1 MTRRCA
7 RHLKFHLT
15 DIYHRAALF
24 DVYEVHAPGLESQ
37 PIAFDSLKSG
47 YADDERP
54 TLPLDLSNTSKAT
67 AVIEDVTIEGDGF
80 VIEGEGSREIAAGSR
95 DASWTVRPAAGLA
108 AGSYSADATVTYR
121 GAEGQQSRTLRIPLS
136 VDVAPRGASVA
147 LAAEK
152 IVDTSVRLSA
162 QVNGAEGLV
171 GAVEYALC
179 EEQVAPGALTAT
191 AASESGEQVQ
201 GNPLN
206 AWTTDPVFTN
216 LAPGRTYYAFARV
229 TGLPGL
235 GPVVCEGPLA
245 VEIAAD
251 GQEGDAGHGQG
262 CDGSGE
268 QGGDQGQ
275 GGDNQGQDG
284 DQGGNGSGNDGSG
297 DQDNGNGQDQDD
309 NGSGND
315 GDQDGNQSGDDQ
327 DSDGEGGAQNDQDDN
342 RTPDDNH
349 SNDSSEALPTTGDAS
364 TAGPLSA
371 IVLGAGS
378 LLAGAIRRLRRP

>member
-1 MTRRCA
+1 M
-7 RHLKFHLT
+7 
-15 DIYHRAALF
+15 LF

-37 PIAFDSLKSG
+37 PIAFGSLKSG

-67 AVIEDVTIEGDGF
+67 AVIEDVTIEGDDF
-80 VIEGEGSREIAAGSR
+80 VIEGEGSREITAGSR

-108 AGSYSADATVTYR
+108 AGSYSADTTVTYR
-121 GAEGQQSRTLRIPLS
+121 GAEDQQSRTLRIPLS
-136 VDVAPRGASVA
+136 VDVAPRSASVA
-147 LAAEK
+147 IAAEK
-152 IVDTSVRLSA
+152 IDNTSVRLSA
-162 QVNGAEGLV
+162 QVNGAEGLE

-251 GQEGDAGHGQG
+251 GQEGDADQGQG
-262 CDGSGE
+262 CDGTGD
-268 QGGDQGQ
+268 QGGDQGGSQDQ
-275 GGDNQGQDG
+275 GGNGQDGDGDQGDGQGQGG

-297 DQDNGNGQDQDD
+297 DQDNGNGQDQDN
-309 NGSGND
+309 NGSGDD
-315 GDQDGNQSGDDQ
+315 GDQGGNQSGDDQ
-327 DSDGEGGAQNDQDDN
+327 NDQGGN
-342 RTPDDNH
+342 RAPDDNH
-349 SNDSSEALPTTGDAS
+349 SDDSSEGLPTTGDAS

>member
-136 VDVAPRGASVA
+136 IDVAPRGASVA
-147 LAAEK
+147 IAAEK
-152 IVDTSVRLSA
+152 IDDTSVRLSA
-162 QVNGAEGLV
+162 QVNGAEGLD

-179 EEQVAPGALTAT
+179 EEQVAPGRSPRRRLPR
-191 AASESGEQVQ
+191 AASRCR
-201 GNPLN
+201 
-206 AWTTDPVFTN
+206 A
-216 LAPGRTYYAFARV
+216 
-229 TGLPGL
+229 
-235 GPVVCEGPLA
+235 
-245 VEIAAD
+245 
-251 GQEGDAGHGQG
+251 
-262 CDGSGE
+262 
-268 QGGDQGQ
+268 
-275 GGDNQGQDG
+275 
-284 DQGGNGSGNDGSG
+284 
-297 DQDNGNGQDQDD
+297 
-309 NGSGND
+309 
-315 GDQDGNQSGDDQ
+315 
-327 DSDGEGGAQNDQDDN
+327 
-342 RTPDDNH
+342 TP
-349 SNDSSEALPTTGDAS
+349 
-364 TAGPLSA
+364 
-371 IVLGAGS
+371 
-378 LLAGAIRRLRRP
+378 

>member
-1 MTRRCA
+1 M
-7 RHLKFHLT
+7 
-15 DIYHRAALF
+15 
-24 DVYEVHAPGLESQ
+24 
-37 PIAFDSLKSG
+37 
-47 YADDERP
+47 
-54 TLPLDLSNTSKAT
+54 
-67 AVIEDVTIEGDGF
+67 
-80 VIEGEGSREIAAGSR
+80 
-95 DASWTVRPAAGLA
+95 RPAAGLA

-121 GAEGQQSRTLRIPLS
+121 GAESQQSRTLRIPLS

-147 LAAEK
+147 IAAEK
-152 IVDTSVRLSA
+152 IDDTSVRLSA
-162 QVNGAEGLV
+162 QVNGAEGLE

-179 EEQVAPGALTAT
+179 EEQVAPGALTA
-191 AASESGEQVQ
+191 AADSESGEQVQ

-216 LAPGRTYYAFARV
+216 LTPGRTYYAFARV

-235 GPVVCEGPLA
+235 GPVVCEEPLA

-251 GQEGDAGHGQG
+251 GQEGDAGQGQG
-262 CDGSGE
+262 C
-268 QGGDQGQ
+268 
-275 GGDNQGQDG
+275 

-327 DSDGEGGAQNDQDDN
+327 DSDGEGDAQNDQDDN

-364 TAGPLSA
+364 TAGPLST
-371 IVLGAGS
+371 IVLGVGS
-378 LLAGAIRRLRRP
+378 LLTGAIRRLRRP

>member
-1 MTRRCA
+1 M
-7 RHLKFHLT
+7 
-15 DIYHRAALF
+15 
-24 DVYEVHAPGLESQ
+24 
-37 PIAFDSLKSG
+37 
-47 YADDERP
+47 
-54 TLPLDLSNTSKAT
+54 
-67 AVIEDVTIEGDGF
+67 
-80 VIEGEGSREIAAGSR
+80 
-95 DASWTVRPAAGLA
+95 
-108 AGSYSADATVTYR
+108 R
-121 GAEGQQSRTLRIPLS
+121 GAG
-136 VDVAPRGASVA
+136 
-147 LAAEK
+147 
-152 IVDTSVRLSA
+152 
-162 QVNGAEGLV
+162 
-171 GAVEYALC
+171 C
-179 EEQVAPGALTAT
+179 PGAFTAT

-216 LAPGRTYYAFARV
+216 LTPGRTHYAFARV

-235 GPVVCEGPLA
+235 DPVVCEEPLA

-251 GQEGDAGHGQG
+251 GQGGDGEQGQG
-262 CDGSGE
+262 GNDSGD

-327 DSDGEGGAQNDQDDN
+327 DSDGEGSAQNDQDDN